1 MLLLETKTP
10 ISKAINE
17 IKNRLNF
24 KKAFYPKRPLMKLNS
39 KPQLEKDYY
48 KIYDGIITYN
58 IKNSYRLVG
67 KNALIMVLN
76 VRLC

>member
-1 MLLLETKTP
+1 
-10 ISKAINE
+10 
-17 IKNRLNF
+17 
-24 KKAFYPKRPLMKLNS
+24 MKLNS

-58 IKNSYRLVG
+58 IKNCYRLVG